1 MAHNNAS
8 GVANR
13 ETANPSHSSS
23 IDRVSAKVPS
33 FIPADPELWFRML
46 EGGFAAA
53 GITQSSTKYGYVIT
67 ALDQRYALEVR
78 DILMREEQSYELL
91 KTALIKRLG
100 SSREQNTRRL
110 LENEPLG
117 DRKPSQFLR
126 HLRGLAGK
134 EFPEDV
140 LQTLWLG
147 RLPRHVQALLA
158 AHRDLTLDKRADIAD
173 SIADLYGP
181 AGLIAETSTPAPQPA
196 RAHGDDLI
204 RVMAEMVR
212 RLEAIEVNTQGARQP
227 TSGSCEACGRSRSRS
242 PSRSRFRSRSRSRS
256 QRPDAAG
263 EICWYHWQ
271 YGDKARKCEK
281 PCKYSDRSPGNEQ
294 GSR

>member
-1 MAHNNAS
+1 MAHNNGS

-23 IDRVSAKVPS
+23 IDRVSVKVPS

-67 ALDQRYALEVR
+67 TLDQR
-78 DILMREEQSYELL
+78 
-91 KTALIKRLG
+91 
-100 SSREQNTRRL
+100 TRV

-181 AGLIAETSTPAPQPA
+181 AGLIAETSAPAPQPA

-212 RLEAIEVNTQGARQP
+212 RLAAIEVNTQGARQP

-281 PCKYSDRSPGNEQ
+281 PCKYSDRSPENEQ